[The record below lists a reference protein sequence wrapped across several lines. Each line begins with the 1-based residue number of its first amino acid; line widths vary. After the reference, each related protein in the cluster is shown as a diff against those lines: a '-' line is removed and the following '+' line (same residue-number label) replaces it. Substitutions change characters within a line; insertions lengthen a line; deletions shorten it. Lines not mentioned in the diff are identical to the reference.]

1 MRKNILGETSLYQ
14 SLGKITRI
22 GDFTWRVSDC
32 EERIVS
38 LISCMSRFFF
48 SDQ

>member
-22 GDFTWRVSDC
+22 GGFV
-32 EERIVS
+32 
-38 LISCMSRFFF
+38 
-48 SDQ
+48 

>member
-22 GDFTWRVSDC
+22 GK
-32 EERIVS
+32 IVE
-38 LISCMSRFFF
+38 LPIVKIFLENF
-48 SDQ
+48 